1 MNYHLI
7 TLGCAKNIADSEG
20 MSTLLTGA
28 GHHAVPAPDDAD
40 ILIVNTCGFLQAA
53 RDESV
58 DVLGTLGVQ
67 KRDQQI
73 LIAAGCLSERVGAAL
88 VDEVP
93 WLDGVIG
100 TQQWTRINDLVTT
113 IQDRRLDDKWRAYV
127 MHTDARNHVADT
139 VLRRADSH
147 TAYLKISDGCS
158 APCTF
163 CTIPSFKGKQRSKRP
178 SAVLQEAQQL
188 VRQGVEEII
197 LVAQDLTA
205 YGHDWG
211 DPVGAGLPALLEMLC
226 TEIEHEPGR
235 LWYRL
240 MYAYPGHAN
249 DALIETMA
257 KHKHLILPYLDM
269 PLQHGD
275 RRVLKRMLRPHNMEK
290 QAAFFRNLRAAIPEV
305 ALRTTFIVGF
315 PGETEEEFQGLLD
328 FMTEM
333 QFDKAGVFQF
343 SPEPGTPAGA
353 MLDQIPDE
361 IKQERWE
368 RAMAHQQPIALRKQ
382 KAMRGRELEVL
393 VDGVDEAN
401 RVAICR
407 SYREAPEV
415 DGYILLS
422 GTHQPGDRLRV
433 RITRA
438 QPYDLEATAFKR
450 LPRRARPTITDA
462 DIRAELAAPP
472 VPNAPA
478 APTISLASI
487 AIQ

>member
-20 MSTLLTGA
+20 MSTLLRGA
-28 GHHAVPAPDDAD
+28 GHHAASTPDDAD
-40 ILIVNTCGFLQAA
+40 LLIVNTCGFLQAA

-58 DVLGTLGVQ
+58 DVLGTLGVK
-67 KRDQQI
+67 KRDGQI
-73 LIAAGCLSERVGAAL
+73 LVAAGCLSERIGAEL

-100 TQQWTRINDLVTT
+100 TQQWPRIVELVDTLRE
-113 IQDRRLDDKWRAYV
+113 RRLEDRWRAYV
-127 MHTDARNHVADT
+127 MPSGDRNLVSDSVA
-139 VLRRADSH
+139 RRADSH
-147 TAYLKISDGCS
+147 TAYLKIADGCS

-178 SAVLQEAQQL
+178 SVVLHEAQQL
-188 VRQGVEEII
+188 VNQGVEEII

-211 DPVGAGLPALLEMLC
+211 ELTGTGLPALLDMLC
-226 TEIEHEPGR
+226 TQIEHEPGR

-249 DALIETMA
+249 ERLVEVMA
-257 KHKHLILPYLDM
+257 THKGLVVPYLDM

-290 QAAFFRNLRAAIPEV
+290 QAAFFRNLREAIPEI

-315 PGETEEEFQGLLD
+315 PGETEDEFQGLLD

-333 QFDKAGVFQF
+333 QFDKAGVFTF

-353 MLDQIPDE
+353 MLDQVPDDL
-361 IKQERWE
+361 KQERWE

-382 KAMRGRELEVL
+382 KAMRGQELEVL
-393 VDGVDEAN
+393 VDGVDEEN
-401 RVAICR
+401 RLAICR

-415 DGYILLS
+415 DGYVLVR
-422 GTHQPGDRLRV
+422 GKHRPGDRLKVRV
-433 RITRA
+433 TRA
-438 QPYDLEATAFKR
+438 QPYDLEAKPLKR
-450 LPRRARPTITDA
+450 FPRRAVGVGLPEETH
-462 DIRAELAAPP
+462 P
-472 VPNAPA
+472 PA
-478 APTISLASI
+478 APAEAAAPT
-487 AIQ
+487 